1 MFLLTDE
8 EYSTQDVIQITG
20 LESYHLR
27 YYDKLGFFSPSI
39 QNGHYQRKKYSALDT
54 LVLQTISGLKE
65 KGMPFIRI
73 RKVMEYLMKHHSLE
87 KPFHA
92 VLDGRQNVRILTD
105 GVKNFYLCYNDK
117 EVVEHLKGGGQYLLL
132 DVSDVAMDLKDKLK
146 ALHLYKRKK
155 SESKL
160 RKILSA

>member
-1 MFLLTDE
+1 
-8 EYSTQDVIQITG
+8 
-20 LESYHLR
+20 
-27 YYDKLGFFSPSI
+27 
-39 QNGHYQRKKYSALDT
+39 
-54 LVLQTISGLKE
+54 
-65 KGMPFIRI
+65 